1 MESSESINIE
11 KIKKIARAII
21 DYLLKHPNT
30 PREKITNIKG
40 KYAKKFNF
48 NKVIKNATIL
58 TYSTEEEKQILT
70 QLLRRRTT
78 RTLSGVS
85 VIAIMTKPLP
95 CPGTCV
101 YCPGQDS
108 QPDQKVAQ
116 SYTGR
121 EPAAMRSIHN
131 NYNAYRQVK
140 SRIEDLEAI
149 GHTVDKIELIVM
161 GGTFLSSAI
170 IYQEEF
176 IKGAYEGI
184 LEKRVKTLEEVKRL
198 SEKSK
203 RRLIGLTIET
213 RPDYCTEPYVDRMLN
228 YGATR
233 VEIGIQTVFDEIYKK
248 NNRGHT
254 TQDSIDAIRIAKD
267 AGLKINA
274 HMMPNLPGSNFAKDL
289 ESFDILFS
297 HPEYRPDML
306 KIYPCL
312 VIKGTKLYDW
322 WKDGRYTPYSLD
334 ELINLIAKIKQHLPP
349 YVRIQRIMRD
359 IPAFLIEA
367 GCKKSNL
374 RQLVNTRLKELD
386 INCNCIRCREYGI
399 IKREKNIE
407 EGLFNNIKLNRLDYK
422 ASLGQETFL
431 SYENKKEGY
440 LVGYLRLRKPSEF
453 AHRPELRDGKTM
465 IIREVRVVGE
475 LVPKDANPRNNNQLQ
490 HRGYGK
496 LLMENAEKIA
506 VEDYNSKKLA
516 VISGIG
522 ARDWFYKMGYKLDG
536 YYVSKKL

>member
-1 MESSESINIE
+1 
-11 KIKKIARAII
+11 
-21 DYLLKHPNT
+21 
-30 PREKITNIKG
+30 
-40 KYAKKFNF
+40 
-48 NKVIKNATIL
+48 
-58 TYSTEEEKQILT
+58 
-70 QLLRRRTT
+70 
-78 RTLSGVS
+78 
-85 VIAIMTKPLP
+85 
-95 CPGTCV
+95 
-101 YCPGQDS
+101 
-108 QPDQKVAQ
+108 
-116 SYTGR
+116 
-121 EPAAMRSIHN
+121 
-131 NYNAYRQVK
+131 
-140 SRIEDLEAI
+140 
-149 GHTVDKIELIVM
+149 M

-198 SEKSK
+198 AEKSK

-233 VEIGIQTVFDEIYKK
+233 VEIGIQTAFDDIYKK
-248 NNRGHT
+248 NSRGHT

-267 AGLKINA
+267 AGLKINT
-274 HMMPNLPGSNFAKDL
+274 HMMPNLPGSNLAKDL

-322 WKDGRYTPYSLD
+322 WKDGRYTPYSLE

-374 RQLVNTRLKELD
+374 RQLVNKRLKELD

-407 EGLFNNIKLNRLDYK
+407 EGFFNNIKLNRLDYK

-522 ARDWFYKMGYKLDG
+522 ARDWFYKLGYKLDG

>member
-1 MESSESINIE
+1 MESSESINNE
-11 KIKKIARAII
+11 KIKEIARAIV
-21 DYLLKHPNT
+21 DYLLEHPNT

-40 KYAKKFNF
+40 KYAKKFNY
-48 NKVIKNATIL
+48 NEVIKNATIL

-78 RTLSGVS
+78 RSLSGVS

-131 NYNAYRQVK
+131 NYDAYRQVK

-170 IYQEEF
+170 LYQEEF

-248 NNRGHT
+248 NKRGHT

-334 ELINLIAKIKQHLPP
+334 ELVNLIAKIKQHIPP

-374 RQLVNTRLKELD
+374 RQLVGKRLKELD

-407 EGLFNNIKLNRLDYK
+407 EGFFNNTKLNRLDYK

-475 LVPKDANPRNNNQLQ
+475 LVSKDAHPRNNNQLQ

-522 ARDWFYKMGYKLDG
+522 ARDWFYKMGYELDG

>member
-48 NKVIKNATIL
+48 NEVIKNATIL
-58 TYSTEEEKQILT
+58 TYSTEKEKQILT

-131 NYNAYRQVK
+131 NYDAYRQVK

-407 EGLFNNIKLNRLDYK
+407 GGLFNNIKLNRLDYK

>member
-48 NKVIKNATIL
+48 NEVIKNATIL

-131 NYNAYRQVK
+131 NYDAYRQVK

-496 LLMENAEKIA
+496 LLMENAEKIT

>member
-21 DYLLKHPNT
+21 DYLLEHPNT

-40 KYAKKFNF
+40 KYAKKFNY
-48 NKVIKNATIL
+48 NEVIKNATIL

-131 NYNAYRQVK
+131 NYDAYRQVK

-254 TQDSIDAIRIAKD
+254 TQNSIDAIRIAKD
-267 AGLKINA
+267 AGLKINT

-297 HPEYRPDML
+297 NPEYRPDML

-322 WKDGRYTPYSLD
+322 WKDGRYTPYSLG

-374 RQLVNTRLKELD
+374 RQLVNKRLKELD

-407 EGLFNNIKLNRLDYK
+407 EGFFNNIKLNRLDYK

-431 SYENKKEGY
+431 SYENNKEGY

-475 LVPKDANPRNNNQLQ
+475 LVPTDANPSNSNQLQ

>member
-40 KYAKKFNF
+40 KYAKKFNY
-48 NKVIKNATIL
+48 NEVIKNATIL

-131 NYNAYRQVK
+131 NYDAYKQVK

-198 SEKSK
+198 SENSK

-248 NNRGHT
+248 NSRGHT

-267 AGLKINA
+267 AGLKINT

-374 RQLVNTRLKELD
+374 RQLVNKRLKELD

-407 EGLFNNIKLNRLDYK
+407 EGFFNNIKLNRLDYK

-475 LVPKDANPRNNNQLQ
+475 LVPIDANPRNNNQLQ

-536 YYVSKKL
+536 YYVSKIL

>member
-48 NKVIKNATIL
+48 NEVIKNATIL

-131 NYNAYRQVK
+131 NYDAYRQVK

-359 IPAFLIEA
+359 IPASLIEA
-367 GCKKSNL
+367 GCNKSNL
-374 RQLVNTRLKELD
+374 RQLVNKRLKELD

>member
-48 NKVIKNATIL
+48 NEVIKNATIL

-131 NYNAYRQVK
+131 NYDAYRQVK